1 MTALDALAAE
11 RPVDLPLHASH
22 GGHDVRI
29 ETGPEDEGSDQLEE
43 SIRHLGVA
51 RAEARLD
58 QGLALPELGALG
70 QVGLVA
76 VERQDD
82 PAHPALGTE
91 PEIHAEG
98 VPFLGHRLEGGHD
111 VPRHGGEVVA
121 VREAALRSA
130 RGLPVLSIDE
140 DEVDVGGIVQLIA
153 AELAHA
159 DDGEAGGRA
168 VGSLGDAEA
177 LAETLLGPPPRGLQA
192 HVGEAR
198 ELFRGHRQVGVSQQV
213 AGAYAQELAILEPAE
228 RVPARVE
235 PLEGARGLLEG
246 GGELVAM
253 PLPHGLALEKPREER
268 RMPAQRVGEELA
280 RAPEPRHEVER
291 ARVRAEET
299 EQSDAIALGGQALQ
313 VVERHV
319 GIGRLR
325 QRPEQPREERGQEL
339 GVARLRR
346 ERVQVD
352 QRRARDRK
360 AEALE
365 LGQRLSIVRSR
376 GEQVHGDADPSAL
389 QRPLGSSGVRWPLRP
404 SRRCGC
410 GWRHPWAGRRPCRR
424 RWSRCGRRT
433 R

>member
-1 MTALDALAAE
+1 
-11 RPVDLPLHASH
+11 
-22 GGHDVRI
+22 
-29 ETGPEDEGSDQLEE
+29 
-43 SIRHLGVA
+43 
-51 RAEARLD
+51 
-58 QGLALPELGALG
+58 
-70 QVGLVA
+70 
-76 VERQDD
+76 
-82 PAHPALGTE
+82 
-91 PEIHAEG
+91 
-98 VPFLGHRLEGGHD
+98 
-111 VPRHGGEVVA
+111 
-121 VREAALRSA
+121 
-130 RGLPVLSIDE
+130 
-140 DEVDVGGIVQLIA
+140 
-153 AELAHA
+153 
-159 DDGEAGGRA
+159 
-168 VGSLGDAEA
+168 
-177 LAETLLGPPPRGLQA
+177 
-192 HVGEAR
+192 
-198 ELFRGHRQVGVSQQV
+198 
-213 AGAYAQELAILEPAE
+213 
-228 RVPARVE
+228 
-235 PLEGARGLLEG
+235 
-246 GGELVAM
+246 M

-268 RMPAQRVGEELA
+268 RMPAQRVGQELA

-339 GVARLRR
+339 GIARLRR

-376 GEQVHGDADPSAL
+376 GEQVHGGADPRIICYH
-389 QRPLGSSGVRWPLRP
+389 RPSPCPLPRGGRGNLFRWPLRP

-410 GWRHPWAGRRPCRR
+410 GWRRPWAGRRPCRR